1 MYTNI
6 YIYMCVLLFFLF
18 LFWLSVSINLT
29 FFLLV
34 LQLKE
39 CFLSGIFLNVQFIVI
54 LQVTRY
60 NTKL

>member
-6 YIYMCVLLFFLF
+6 SICVCCFLVFF
-18 LFWLSVSINLT
+18 FWLSVSINLT

-39 CFLSGIFLNVQFIVI
+39 CFLSGIFLNMQFIVI

>member
-6 YIYMCVLLFFLF
+6 YMCVLFF
-18 LFWLSVSINLT
+18 FWLSVSINLA

-39 CFLSGIFLNVQFIVI
+39 CFLSGIFLNMQFIVI

>member
-6 YIYMCVLLFFLF
+6 SICVCCFLF
-18 LFWLSVSINLT
+18 CFFWLSVSINLT

>member
-6 YIYMCVLLFFLF
+6 YMCVLFFLCF
-18 LFWLSVSINLT
+18 FWLSVSINFT

-39 CFLSGIFLNVQFIVI
+39 CFLSGIFLNMQFIVI

>member
-1 MYTNI
+1 MYTN
-6 YIYMCVLLFFLF
+6 IYMCVLLFFWF

-39 CFLSGIFLNVQFIVI
+39 CFLSGIFLNMQFIVI

>member
-6 YIYMCVLLFFLF
+6 SICVCCCCF
-18 LFWLSVSINLT
+18 FWLSVSINLT

-39 CFLSGIFLNVQFIVI
+39 CFLSGIFLNMQFIVI

>member
-6 YIYMCVLLFFLF
+6 YIYVCVVFLF

-39 CFLSGIFLNVQFIVI
+39 CFYLGYFSKYAVYCYFASNEI
-54 LQVTRY
+54 
-60 NTKL
+60 

>member
-6 YIYMCVLLFFLF
+6 YMCVLFF
-18 LFWLSVSINLT
+18 FWLSVSINLA

-39 CFLSGIFLNVQFIVI
+39 CFLSGIFLNMQFIVI

-60 NTKL
+60 DTKL

>member
-1 MYTNI
+1 MYTN
-6 YIYMCVLLFFLF
+6 IYMCVLLFFWF

-39 CFLSGIFLNVQFIVI
+39 CFLSGIFLNMQFIVI

-60 NTKL
+60 DTKL

>member
-6 YIYMCVLLFFLF
+6 YMCVLFFF
-18 LFWLSVSINLT
+18 CVFFWLSVSINFT

-34 LQLKE
+34 LQFKE
-39 CFLSGIFLNVQFIVI
+39 CFLSGIFLNMQFIVI